1 MDFHAILEP
10 GDIPKPGLWYVLAP
24 RGQPPPV
31 TVGHT
36 CTHLVGSRGGAM
48 GRVLIVGGAN
58 PEASFKHTVVLD
70 LDTYEWH
77 TPDWRGLQPRY
88 EHAAFVSPSAPLA
101 ESSPADENSS
111 TPEGGGGRASG
122 AEAALDGNP
131 PGSTKSPPP
140 PSLGS
145 SSSSAGLWVFGGADR
160 TGNRNCVQRLDL
172 EQRRWESPP
181 VEGTPPCPR
190 TYHSGAAAV
199 GGTLYVVG
207 GGAHGASAVRDAR
220 LYAFDSVSQRWSC
233 PETSGVAPSPRHGHA
248 VACVG
253 ARLYVHA
260 GMDGADF
267 LSDLHVLDTA
277 ALRWE
282 KGRCRGDVPSARA
295 AHAALAHGRFLYT
308 FGGLGPAGAL
318 SCAYKFH
325 VDKQRWTLVKLN
337 CPPPAPRLDHAMCV
351 IPWVTRL
358 RPDSPELPQDAA
370 AAVAGASSPPH
381 PPQPPPRD
389 AAGQSESASRR
400 SGETERSAS
409 PTRGSPR
416 ERPTAPIGATG
427 VATPHRPDVVAAAGA
442 GRGPASVIGEPAGGT
457 VSLCLVF
464 GGMDG
469 EGEIF
474 NDCMAMLL
482 E

>member
-1 MDFHAILEP
+1 SRGRSGIMDFHAILEP

-36 CTHLVGSRGGAM
+36 CTHLASSRGGAM

-88 EHAAFVSPSAPLA
+88 EHAAFV
-101 ESSPADENSS
+101 
-111 TPEGGGGRASG
+111 
-122 AEAALDGNP
+122 
-131 PGSTKSPPP
+131 
-140 PSLGS
+140 S

-233 PETSGVAPSPRHGHA
+233 PETSGVAPSPRHHA

-337 CPPPAPRLDHAMCV
+337 CPPPAPHS
-351 IPWVTRL
+351 T
-358 RPDSPELPQDAA
+358 
-370 AAVAGASSPPH
+370 H
-381 PPQPPPRD
+381 
-389 AAGQSESASRR
+389 
-400 SGETERSAS
+400 
-409 PTRGSPR
+409 SPR
-416 ERPTAPIGATG
+416 AARWIGDGSRTLYGATG

>member
-1 MDFHAILEP
+1 MDLHAILEP

-36 CTHLVGSRGGAM
+36 CTHLAGSRRGAM

-70 LDTYEWH
+70 LDTYEWR

-88 EHAAFVSPSAPLA
+88 EHAAFISPSAPLA

-122 AEAALDGNP
+122 AEVALDGSP
-131 PGSTKSPPP
+131 RGSTESPPPPP
-140 PSLGS
+140 PSLAS
-145 SSSSAGLWVFGGADR
+145 NSSAGLWVFGGADR

-181 VEGTPPCPR
+181 VGGTPPCPR

-220 LYAFDSVSQRWSC
+220 LYAFDSVNRRWSC
-233 PETSGVAPSPRHGHA
+233 PETTGAAPSPRHGHA

-282 KGRCRGDVPSARA
+282 KVRCRGDVPSGRA
-295 AHAALAHGRFLYT
+295 AHAALAHGRFLFT

-337 CPPPAPRLDHAMCV
+337 CPPPAPRLDHAMCI

-358 RPDSPELPQDAA
+358 RPDSPELPSQDAA

-381 PPQPPPRD
+381 PPPRD
-389 AAGQSESASRR
+389 AAGQSESAPRR
-400 SGETERSAS
+400 SPDETERAAS
-409 PTRGSPR
+409 PSS
-416 ERPTAPIGATG
+416 APSGATG
-427 VATPHRPDVVAAAGA
+427 VAPLHGPDVVTAGA
-442 GRGPASVIGEPAGGT
+442 GRGPASVIGDPGGTAGGSA
-457 VSLCLVF
+457 SLCLVF